1 MSELLTS
8 KIRLLNRDERN
19 TELSK
24 CFPALPVASA
34 AAAFVT
40 FSCFFSSANEILA
53 LQRQLMDLR
62 ELSNAAR
69 TETEIKG
76 KTGPN

>member
-40 FSCFFSSANEILA
+40 SCFFSSANEILA